1 MDQLKE
7 QMGKVTEP
15 KEISMQRIIHLE
27 EIFKHYCTHIF
38 RVGKHMT
45 FDRLDYEKVHIGMDR
60 FFKFLGDFGL
70 TTATVDGRQ
79 REVVSKV
86 SD

>member
-1 MDQLKE
+1 
-7 QMGKVTEP
+7 
-15 KEISMQRIIHLE
+15 MQRITHLE

-45 FDRLDYEKVHIGMDR
+45 FDRLDYQKVHMVMER
-60 FFKFLGDFGL
+60 FFKFLSDFGL
-70 TTATVDGRQ
+70 TVATIDGRQ

-86 SD
+86 ASPTYAE